1 MHWCQWEVLHHSKL
15 KAFDS
20 NKGDTLRLRH
30 WWTKSTEIRAENTPK
45 RTNRESWKKYCTSK
59 NADSCLNFEDLS
71 YFLYCRFLVTIFF
84 KFSSRCSL
92 SQQKL
97 ASELVQWIVPVKSN
111 KNSVC
116 LENKVKKKAQ
126 QAWKRWLLARLW
138 WIIANSYL
146 NGFEWFL
153 LQNFCWCLIF

>member
-1 MHWCQWEVLHHSKL
+1 MHWIQSEGVHHSKL
-15 KAFDS
+15 KAFDR
-20 NKGDTLRLRH
+20 NIGDTLRPRH

-45 RTNRESWKKYCTSK
+45 CINRESWKKYYTSK
-59 NADSCLNFEDLS
+59 NADSCLKFEDLS
-71 YFLYCRFLVTIFF
+71 QFCL

-92 SQQKL
+92 DQQKL

-111 KNSVC
+111 KHNVR
-116 LENKVKKKAQ
+116 LENRGIKKAQ

-138 WIIANSYL
+138 WIIANAYL

-153 LQNFCWCLIF
+153 LQKFRWCLIF